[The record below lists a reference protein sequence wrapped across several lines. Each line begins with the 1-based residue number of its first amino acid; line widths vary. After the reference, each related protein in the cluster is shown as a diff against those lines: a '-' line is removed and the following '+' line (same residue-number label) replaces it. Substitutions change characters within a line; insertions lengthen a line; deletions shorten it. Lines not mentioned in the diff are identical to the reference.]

1 MSAGILA
8 LTNKSDVVAGTGT
21 LFNTELV
28 AGDFIVVVAGGITYT
43 LAVKSVDSA
52 TKLTLVSKYPG
63 PTQTGL
69 AWNSV
74 PRATQNQVTAELV
87 VQSTEALR
95 GLNYDKQ
102 NWQQIFS
109 NSGNITV
116 RLPDGST
123 FSGPSWNKISSII
136 ATVDIDL
143 LQILATQIDQD
154 AAQVGADKT
163 AAALSASTA
172 STDAGIATKKAGEA
186 SASANTAT
194 SKAGEASDS
203 AELARKWAAN
213 PEDVVVSGGE
223 YSSYH
228 WSQKAEKSAAEA
240 ASHNPNEALVKT
252 LNLSDLMD
260 RAAAWLNVR
269 PEGATPLAADPVS
282 AYDATTRRWVENL
295 IGAGTI
301 GPTMNGVMNYGVG
314 GFRLHDSRA
323 YIAPYEIASDGQILD
338 RALWP
343 ELWAHAQMHGAIDD
357 SVWVADPSKRGLYS
371 KGDGT
376 TTFRVPDRNG
386 AQKNGVN
393 GFTGPSSIIALFGR
407 GDSGAAGAGDVRLSA
422 APDVTGQFQTAIPAG
437 ASGAF
442 KQGALNATKLTTGGT
457 IDTGIVTFKLSD
469 GNSVYGRSS
478 GEISPNA
485 FLAVWVIRAS
495 GGFTAANTSWS
506 VINGDAVVPSSGT
519 VVRGGEVISNFRVG
533 SADYVSAVFRAKVT
547 INGEATP
554 EVVLRDNRS
563 GTNVETIFPVRN
575 GISADVGY
583 TLLSVSN
590 PALGSRTV
598 LTNPFGNNTPV
609 MCEVEVF
616 HAALGKWM
624 TTPWTWVQTNNN
636 TYGCNAWFAEGEG
649 IILKIGNTGYVSATS
664 FTGAS
669 QEISTPLIVPS
680 SVRIRVWKLVP

>member
-1 MSAGILA
+1 MARDLMPKSGIMMPHIVVTRDAAVVGVSTVDGKAGSIDLTVTYRKIDDSYSKTEIYTKAEIDNLITPIMTGVLFKADPFVDNNVPFRSGGANGITSIDLIKAASDNSIHIGDSSSGVQGMHLFSEGRIDVTYKNDAGADTVAPLYSKRHRPEIVDMPFASIGTYVLDSKGRTVGVTKTGINSDLKTLTA
-8 LTNKSDVVAGTGT
+8 LTNINATSVIFEKSPVVPDPV
-21 LFNTELV
+21 NPYEV
-28 AGDFIVVVAGGITYT
+28 
-43 LAVKSVDSA
+43 A
-52 TKLTLVSKYPG
+52 TKRYVD
-63 PTQTGL
+63 
-69 AWNSV
+69 
-74 PRATQNQVTAELV
+74 NQ
-87 VQSTEALR
+87 
-95 GLNYDKQ
+95 
-102 NWQQIFS
+102 
-109 NSGNITV
+109 
-116 RLPDGST
+116 
-123 FSGPSWNKISSII
+123 
-136 ATVDIDL
+136 
-143 LQILATQIDQD
+143 
-154 AAQVGADKT
+154 
-163 AAALSASTA
+163 
-172 STDAGIATKKAGEA
+172 
-186 SASANTAT
+186 
-194 SKAGEASDS
+194 
-203 AELARKWAAN
+203 
-213 PEDVVVSGGE
+213 SGG
-223 YSSYH
+223 S
-228 WSQKAEKSAAEA
+228 
-240 ASHNPNEALVKT
+240 
-252 LNLSDLMD
+252 
-260 RAAAWLNVR
+260 
-269 PEGATPLAADPVS
+269 
-282 AYDATTRRWVENL
+282 
-295 IGAGTI
+295 
-301 GPTMNGVMNYGVG
+301 GPTMNGIMNYGVG
-314 GFRLHDSRA
+314 SFRLHDSRA
-323 YIAPYEIASDGQILD
+323 YIAPYEVASDGQILD

-343 ELWAHAQMHGAIDD
+343 ELWAHAQVHGAIDD

-371 KGDGT
+371 NGDGS
-376 TTFRVPDRNG
+376 TTFRTPDRNG

-407 GDSGAAGAGDVRLSA
+407 GDSGAVGAGDVRLSA
-422 APDVTGQFQTAIPAG
+422 APDVSGQFQTAIPAG
-437 ASGAF
+437 ATGAF

-457 IDTGIVTFKLSD
+457 TDTGIVTFKLSD
-469 GNSVYGRSS
+469 GNSIYGRST

-485 FLAVWVIRAS
+485 FIAVWVIRAS

-506 VINGDAVVPSSGT
+506 VINGDAVVPSSGI
-519 VVRGGEVISNFRVG
+519 VVRGGEVISNYRVG

-547 INGEATP
+547 ISGEATP

-669 QEISTPLIVPS
+669 QEISTPLIVSS